1 MKYHLELRNDWPEI
15 SPREWERLETDE
27 AFKEGFLL
35 VMNNISNKIDEMREN
50 WNKEDRN
57 FGSNYFLNL
66 S

>member
-1 MKYHLELRNDWPEI
+1 LKYHLELRNDWPEI

-27 AFKEGFLL
+27 TFKEGFLL
-35 VMNNISNKIDEMREN
+35 AMNNISNKIDEMREN